1 MKLHTL
7 LIVGLSFSVAGC
19 GEKEKVAPA
28 ERDVTPMATEAL
40 PAAEKAE
47 IGTDAFV
54 RHMHA
59 HAAQL
64 ERLNAAL
71 VAQDLDAAQTPAYW
85 LSRHEGVT
93 STVDE
98 WEQYIG
104 KMRAAAQAVTD
115 ATDLESARDAAQDI
129 YEACLGC
136 HVAAGVDIPGLGM
149 DEQ

>member
-1 MKLHTL
+1 MKLHSL

-19 GEKEKVAPA
+19 GEKEQVAPA
-28 ERDVTPMATEAL
+28 EQDVTQMTTEAL
-40 PAAEKAE
+40 PAAEKADA
-47 IGTDAFV
+47 GTDAFV

-59 HAAQL
+59 HATQL

-71 VAQDLDAAQTPAYW
+71 AAQDLDAAQTPAYW

-93 STVDE
+93 SPVDE
-98 WEQYIG
+98 WGPYIG
-104 KMRAAAQAVTD
+104 KVRDAAQAVSN

-149 DEQ
+149 DQQ